1 MTTVGTESTQRSL
14 IRTSMYTPLHL
25 VNMIE
30 AIPLQ
35 GFVGPDLSIPFLWV
49 IFLLVAVWTYFDAE
63 KNSSHPSIL
72 WALVVFIAPLLGI
85 ILYLIFGRN

>member
-1 MTTVGTESTQRSL
+1 V
-14 IRTSMYTPLHL
+14 
-25 VNMIE
+25 IE

-35 GFVGPDLSIPFLWV
+35 GLGGPEVSFPFLWV

-72 WALVVFIAPLLGI
+72 WALAVFIAPILGI
-85 ILYLIFGRN
+85 ILYFIFGRN